1 MLTVLFC
8 SALALAAGI
17 AAAITFNTPRP
28 PPRMASME
36 NVFDRVD
43 FSDMPEKHVF
53 TARDGERLAFRAYP
67 GDPLNITV
75 LVHGSSGTSA
85 GMHAVART
93 IHAKGQTVYALA
105 MRGHDGTGRSG
116 DIDYVASLRTTS
128 STSCGRWVRARQV
141 NENAVGFF
149 VRRRFRFAVC
159 RMPQREPVRPVHP
172 RFAAIAPQ
180 RAHIA
185 AQSGRLRV
193 SIALPRFICLLAL
206 SQLGIN
212 AFGGLRLFLALAV
225 PPERHDVQTPFY
237 SFRMQRNFGPSDDF
251 LRDLKRAPGP
261 VSLLVG
267 SNDEIFQTE
276 AYVPLLAPVRSD
288 LKVTV
293 VAGLGHMDMT
303 VKPLALDALAAQ
315 F

>member
-116 DIDYVASLRTTS
+116 DIDYVGQL
-128 STSCGRWVRARQV
+128 
-141 NENAVGFF
+141 EDDLFDF
-149 VRRRFRFAVC
+149 VRTMGPRATGESRTLLGFSSGGGFVLRFAGC
-159 RMPQREPVRPVHP
+159 RDANLFDRFILVSPQLPHNAPTSRPN
-172 RFAAIAPQ
+172 A
-180 RAHIA
+180 
-185 AQSGRLRV
+185 GGWV

-206 SQLGIN
+206 SQFGIN
-212 AFGGLRLFLALAV
+212 AFGGLRVLALAV
-225 PPERHDVQTPFY
+225 PPERRDVQTPFY
-237 SFRMQRNFGPSDDF
+237 SFRMQRNFGPSGDF

-267 SNDEIFQTE
+267 SNDEIFRAE
-276 AYVPLLAPVRSD
+276 AYAPLLTPVRSD
-288 LKVTV
+288 LRVTV